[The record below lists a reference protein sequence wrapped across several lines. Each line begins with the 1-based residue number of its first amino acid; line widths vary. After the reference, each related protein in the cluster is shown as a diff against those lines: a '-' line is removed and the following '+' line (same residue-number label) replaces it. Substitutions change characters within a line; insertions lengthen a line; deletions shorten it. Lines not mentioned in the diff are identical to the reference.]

1 MAEELKIDPS
11 LDRASAYRLLLPQ
24 VAALIENEPSWIA
37 NLANTAAAIK
47 STFDFLWVGFYQVV
61 GDSLVLG
68 PFQGPIACTRIRKG
82 DGVCGQ
88 AWAERK
94 TLCVPDVDQFPGHIA
109 CSSESRS
116 EIVVPLI
123 YQDRVIA
130 VLDIDS
136 TQLSDFSEID
146 QAYLEQLVMKLCQQ
160 YDDERRA

>member
-1 MAEELKIDPS
+1 MGEELKIDQS

-24 VAALIENEPSWIA
+24 VSALIEDEPDWIA

-47 STFDFLWVGFYQVV
+47 STFGFLWVGFYQAI
-61 GDSLVLG
+61 GDNLVLG

-82 DGVCGQ
+82 EGVCGR
-88 AWAERK
+88 AWALQQ
-94 TLCVPDVDQFPGHIA
+94 TVCVDDVDQFPGHIA

-123 YQDRVIA
+123 AENRVIA

-136 TQLSDFSEID
+136 THLSDFNETD
-146 QAYLEQLVMKLCQQ
+146 QIYLEQLAQLLC
-160 YDDERRA
+160 DRFNLS